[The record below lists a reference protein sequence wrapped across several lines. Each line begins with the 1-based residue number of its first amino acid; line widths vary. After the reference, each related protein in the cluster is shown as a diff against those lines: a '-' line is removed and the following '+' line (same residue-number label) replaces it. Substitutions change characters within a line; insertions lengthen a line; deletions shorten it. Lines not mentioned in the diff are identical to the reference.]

1 MKKKLSLCLL
11 LILICVLCMSST
23 AAFAAVEAT
32 DETGSQVALDQ
43 SEVTFSST
51 QKQVVHVTYTGNDEI
66 SYDIVDGQNL
76 IDAEWSDCWSGD
88 TTQLFITRIT
98 DNEGTAKIKIYP
110 TDKKNDYKVITVKL
124 NVPSDEPSDSEKRV
138 YWQFVPSTGALMIYG
153 NGEMADYTYGQA
165 YGAYIRE
172 STFVIPWQN
181 YRDMITKVEVGPGIT
196 RIGNYNFAFLDNL
209 KEVKIANTV
218 EEIGEAAFAYC
229 GSLKKI
235 SLPDSVKKLGF
246 QAFFYC
252 SNLKKV
258 DLNKVEYICEQTF
271 SDCSNLTKLT
281 IPETVKTIE
290 TGYTLGPAC
299 DIKFKSSKAPEFAP
313 SPTAI
318 QLKDHNPYANVTY
331 AKEANIYIPAGAN
344 KEDWL
349 KQFNKVNNIYKAT
362 EKYNFIEYDDTAAKD
377 LAKDVKIKVSSAK
390 LIKGTK
396 ITAKVSSGDLKAIKD
411 LGYNVTY
418 KYYRSTKKTSG
429 YVLMKETKYSTYK
442 NTSGKKGTK
451 YYYKALIEITDACG
465 DVIYTGSAKEQTPCS
480 RTFK

>member
-23 AAFAAVEAT
+23 AAFAAVEAA

-138 YWQFVPSTGALMIYG
+138 YWQFVPSSGTLMIYG
-153 NGEMADYTYGQA
+153 NGAMGDYTFGDNYKA
-165 YGAYIRE
+165 YVYKNATCY
-172 STFVIPWQN
+172 PWQN
-181 YRDMITKVEVGPGIT
+181 HANDVKKVKICDGIT
-196 RIGNYNFAFLDNL
+196 HVGNWAFARMKNIE
-209 KEVKIANTV
+209 KIEIANTV
-218 EEIGEAAFAYC
+218 KDIGEGAFAYC
-229 GSLKKI
+229 TKI
-235 SLPDSVKKLGF
+235 KEVSLPDSVKEVKF
-246 QAFFYC
+246 QAFRSC
-252 SNLKKV
+252 TKLEKLN
-258 DLNKVEYICEQTF
+258 LNKVEKIGAEAFNNCAE
-271 SDCSNLTKLT
+271 LWRGVV
-281 IPETVKTIE
+281 IPETVTEINASSPFR
-290 TGYTLGPAC
+290 TSN
-299 DIKFKSSKAPEFAP
+299 IKFKSMTPPKFVEHSKY
-313 SPTAI
+313 TAWFDYGGKI
-318 QLKDHNPYANVTY
+318 NV
-331 AKEANIYIPAGAN
+331 YIPKGAN
-344 KEDWL
+344 KEAFL
-349 KQFNKVNNIYKAT
+349 KEFNGYNTYDAFWNQKHEWNI
-362 EKYNFIEYDDTAAKD
+362 IEYDDTAAKD
-377 LAKDVKIKVSSAK
+377 LAEDVKIKVSSAK

-429 YVLMKETKYSTYK
+429 YVLMKESKYSTYK

-465 DVIYTGSAKEQTPCS
+465 DVIYTGSAKDQKSCS

>member
-51 QKQVVHVTYTGNDEI
+51 KKQVVHVTYTGNDTI
-66 SYDIVDGQNL
+66 SYDIVEGQNL
-76 IDAEWSDCWSGD
+76 IDAEWSDCWGGD
-88 TTQLFITRIT
+88 SIQLFITRIT

-138 YWQFVPSTGALMIYG
+138 NWQFVASSGTLMIYG
-153 NGEMADYTYGQA
+153 EGAMGDYTFGDNYKA
-165 YGAYIRE
+165 YVYKNATCY
-172 STFVIPWQN
+172 PWQN
-181 YRDMITKVEVGPGIT
+181 HANDVKKVKICDGIT
-196 RIGNYNFAFLDNL
+196 HVGDWAFARMKNIE
-209 KEVKIANTV
+209 KIEIANTV
-218 EEIGEAAFAYC
+218 KDIGEGAFAYC
-229 GSLKKI
+229 TKI
-235 SLPDSVKKLGF
+235 KEVSLPDSVKEIKC
-246 QAFFYC
+246 QAFRSC
-252 SNLKKV
+252 IKLEKLN
-258 DLNKVEYICEQTF
+258 LNKVEKIGEEAFNNCA
-271 SDCSNLTKLT
+271 NLLGVV
-281 IPETVKTIE
+281 IPKTVKEMNSSHPLGSTINLKFE
-290 TGYTLGPAC
+290 GNVAPKIVALVEPYEHYGTLTYR
-299 DIKFKSSKAPEFAP
+299 PE
-313 SPTAI
+313 
-318 QLKDHNPYANVTY
+318 Q
-331 AKEANIYIPAGAN
+331 NIYIPKGADKEKWMSEIRKTSDWN
-344 KEDWL
+344 KYTTW
-349 KQFNKVNNIYKAT
+349 
-362 EKYNFIEYDDTAAKD
+362 NFIEYDDTAAKA

-396 ITAKVSSGDLKAIKD
+396 ITAKVSSGDLQAIKD

-429 YVLMKETKYSTYK
+429 YVLIKESKYSTYK

-465 DVIYTGSAKEQTPCS
+465 DVIYTGSAKDQKPCY

>member
-51 QKQVVHVTYTGNDEI
+51 QKQVVHVTYTGNDTI
-66 SYDIVDGQNL
+66 SYDIVEGQNL
-76 IDAEWSDCWSGD
+76 IDAEWSDCWGGD
-88 TTQLFITRIT
+88 SIQLFITRIT

-138 YWQFVPSTGALMIYG
+138 NWQFVPSSGTLMIYG
-153 NGEMADYTYGQA
+153 NGAMGDYTFDDAHKA
-165 YGAYIRE
+165 YVYKSAVRY
-172 STFVIPWQN
+172 PWQN
-181 YRDMITKVEVGPGIT
+181 HANEIKKVKICDGIT
-196 RIGNYNFAFLDNL
+196 HVGNWAFTYL
-209 KEVKIANTV
+209 KNIEKIEIANTV
-218 EEIGEAAFAYC
+218 KDIGEGAFAYC
-229 GSLKKI
+229 TKI
-235 SLPDSVKKLGF
+235 KEVSLPDSVKEVKY
-246 QAFFYC
+246 QAFRGC
-252 SNLKKV
+252 INLEKLN
-258 DLNKVEYICEQTF
+258 LNKVEKIGEEAFNNCA
-271 SDCSNLTKLT
+271 NLLGVVIPKTVKEMNSSHPLGSTINLKFEGNVAPKLT
-281 IPETVKTIE
+281 MVERHSEYGTLTYRPE
-290 TGYTLGPAC
+290 
-299 DIKFKSSKAPEFAP
+299 
-313 SPTAI
+313 
-318 QLKDHNPYANVTY
+318 Q
-331 AKEANIYIPAGAN
+331 NIYIPKGADKEKWMSEIRKTNDWN
-344 KEDWL
+344 KYTTW
-349 KQFNKVNNIYKAT
+349 
-362 EKYNFIEYDDTAAKD
+362 NFIEYDDTAAKA

-429 YVLMKETKYSTYK
+429 YQLMKESKYSTYK

-465 DVIYTGSAKEQTPCS
+465 DVIYTGSAKDQTPCS

>member
-23 AAFAAVEAT
+23 AAFAAVEAA

-51 QKQVVHVTYTGNDEI
+51 PKQVVHVTYTGNDTI
-66 SYDIVDGQNL
+66 SYDIVEGQNL
-76 IDAEWSDCWSGD
+76 IDAEWSDCWGGD
-88 TTQLFITRIT
+88 SIQLFITRIT

-138 YWQFVPSTGALMIYG
+138 NWQFVASSGTLMIYG
-153 NGEMADYTYGQA
+153 EGAMGDYTFGDNYKA
-165 YGAYIRE
+165 YVYKNATCY
-172 STFVIPWQN
+172 PWQN
-181 YRDMITKVEVGPGIT
+181 HANDVKKVKICDGIT
-196 RIGNYNFAFLDNL
+196 HVGDWAFARMKNIE
-209 KEVKIANTV
+209 KIEIANTV
-218 EEIGEAAFAYC
+218 KDIGEGAFAYC
-229 GSLKKI
+229 TKI
-235 SLPDSVKKLGF
+235 KEVSLPDSVKEVKY
-246 QAFFYC
+246 QAFRGCTGLAKLNLNNVEKIGEQAF
-252 SNLKKV
+252 SNCVNLYGV
-258 DLNKVEYICEQTF
+258 VIPESVNEISSSFTF
-271 SDCSNLTKLT
+271 DSIKNIKFENSIAPTLTT
-281 IPETVKTIE
+281 IPNPLGSGVRYGCLTYKSTV
-290 TGYTLGPAC
+290 
-299 DIKFKSSKAPEFAP
+299 
-313 SPTAI
+313 
-318 QLKDHNPYANVTY
+318 
-331 AKEANIYIPAGAN
+331 NIYIPKGADKEKWMSEIRKTSDWN
-344 KEDWL
+344 KYTTW
-349 KQFNKVNNIYKAT
+349 
-362 EKYNFIEYDDTAAKD
+362 NFIEYDDTAAKA

-396 ITAKVSSGDLKAIKD
+396 ITAKVSSRDLKAIKD

-429 YVLMKETKYSTYK
+429 YVLMKESKYSTYK

-465 DVIYTGSAKEQTPCS
+465 DVIYTGSAKDQTPCS

>member
-11 LILICVLCMSST
+11 LILICVLCMSSN

-51 QKQVVHVTYTGNDEI
+51 QKQVVHVTYTGNDTI
-66 SYDIVDGQNL
+66 SYDIVEGQNL
-76 IDAEWSDCWSGD
+76 IDAEWSDCWGGD
-88 TTQLFITRIT
+88 SIQLFITRIT

-138 YWQFVPSTGALMIYG
+138 NWQFVASSGTLKLTGH
-153 NGEMADYTYGQA
+153 GEMADYSYGQA

-172 STFVIPWQN
+172 SAFVIPWQN
-181 YRDMITKVEVGPGIT
+181 YRDMITKIEVGPGIT

-229 GSLKKI
+229 GSLEKI

-246 QAFFYC
+246 QAFC
-252 SNLKKV
+252 NCPNLKKV
-258 DLNKVEYICEQTF
+258 NLNKVEYICEQNF
-271 SDCSNLTKLT
+271 WGCPKLTRIT
-281 IPETVKTIE
+281 IPETVKIIE
-290 TGYTLGPAC
+290 TGDTFGPVC
-299 DIKFKSSKAPEFAP
+299 DIKFKSSKAPEFTP
-313 SPTAI
+313 CPTLI
-318 QLKDHNPYANVTY
+318 QLKKHNPYSNVSY
-331 AKEANIYIPAGAN
+331 AKKVNVYIPAGAN

-349 KQFNKVNNIYKAT
+349 KQFNKEDISARIT
-362 EKYNFIEYDDTAAKD
+362 ETYNFIEYDDTAAKA

-411 LGYNVTY
+411 LGYDVTY

-429 YVLMKETKYSTYK
+429 YVLMKESKYSTYK

-465 DVIYTGSAKEQTPCS
+465 DVIYTGSAKDQTPCY